1 MARTYT
7 TQSGDTFD
15 GIAKKMYGDELRADV
30 IIRANL
36 EHVTTFKFDAG
47 VQLSIPDIE
56 VQEEGM
62 LPPWK
67 VGEA

>member
-1 MARTYT
+1 MDNTYT

-15 GIAKKMYGDELRADV
+15 GIAKKVYGDELRADV

-47 VQLSIPDIE
+47 VKLRIPDIE
-56 VQEEGM
+56 VQEEGT

>member
-1 MARTYT
+1 MANTYT

-15 GIAKKMYGDELRADV
+15 GIAKKVYGDELRADV
-30 IIRANL
+30 IMRANP
-36 EHVTTFKFDAG
+36 EHVTTFQFDAG
-47 VQLSIPDIE
+47 VQLSTPAIE
-56 VQEEGM
+56 VQEEGV